1 MVSVVRNVCGD
12 VQSRATHKARLPSQT
27 AARQRGTRAEVQK
40 TNEKVSA
47 VIAHT
52 AEEAAKEEEKLPL
65 GKEEGKELPKK
76 MGSKGNRRKV
86 TI

>member
-27 AARQRGTRAEVQK
+27 AARQRGTKAEVQK

-47 VIAHT
+47 VIAHK
-52 AEEAAKEEEKLPL
+52 AEEEAKDEV
-65 GKEEGKELPKK
+65 G
-76 MGSKGNRRKV
+76 
-86 TI
+86 